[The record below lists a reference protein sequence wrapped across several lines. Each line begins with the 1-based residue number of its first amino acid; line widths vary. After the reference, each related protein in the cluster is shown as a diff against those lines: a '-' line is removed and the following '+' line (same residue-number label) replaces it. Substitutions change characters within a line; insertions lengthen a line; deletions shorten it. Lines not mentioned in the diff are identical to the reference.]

1 LVQPLIYNL
10 VWLNFCPS
18 ELEINTFKMNE
29 ELQFILDSAKEAM
42 DAALKHLE
50 KQFVNIRAGKASP
63 AMLGSVM
70 IDYYGSQTPLS
81 QVANVN
87 TPDGR
92 TITVAPWEK
101 SMLQEIERA
110 IMIANLGFNPMNN
123 GETII
128 INVPP
133 LTEER
138 RRDLAKQAKAEAED
152 AKIGIRNAR
161 KDANNEIKKL
171 DEISEDLKKNA
182 EFDVQEMT
190 NNYVKKVDAIFQ
202 VKEKEIMTV

>member
-1 LVQPLIYNL
+1 
-10 VWLNFCPS
+10 
-18 ELEINTFKMNE
+18 MNE
-29 ELQFILDSAKEAM
+29 EIQFILDTTKEAM
-42 DAALKHLE
+42 DAAIKHLE

-63 AMLGSVM
+63 SMLGSVM
-70 IDYYGSQTPLS
+70 VDYYGSQTPLS

-110 IMIANLGFNPMNN
+110 IMVANLGFNPMNN
-123 GETII
+123 GESII

-138 RRDLAKQAKAEAED
+138 RRNLAKQAKAEAED
-152 AKIGIRNAR
+152 AKVGIRNAR
-161 KDANNEIKKL
+161 KDANNDIKKL
-171 DEISEDLKKNA
+171 DDISEDLEKNA
-182 EFDVQEMT
+182 ELDVQEMT
-190 NNYVKKVDAIFQ
+190 DSYVKKVDDIFQ

>member
-1 LVQPLIYNL
+1 MVQPLIYDS
-10 VWLNFCPS
+10 VWLNFCQN
-18 ELEINTFKMNE
+18 ELKNTFKMNE
-29 ELQFILDSAKEAM
+29 ELQFILDTAKEAM
-42 DAALKHLE
+42 DAAIKHLE

-70 IDYYGSQTPLS
+70 VDYYGSQTPLN

-123 GETII
+123 GESII

-161 KDANNEIKKL
+161 KDANNDIKKL
-171 DEISEDLKKNA
+171 DEISEDLQKNT
-182 EFDVQEMT
+182 EVDVQEMT
-190 NNYVKKVDAIFQ
+190 DNYVKKVDAIFQ
-202 VKEKEIMTV
+202 IKEKEIMTV

>member
-1 LVQPLIYNL
+1 
-10 VWLNFCPS
+10 
-18 ELEINTFKMNE
+18 MNE
-29 ELQFILDSAKEAM
+29 ELQFILDTAKEAM
-42 DAALKHLE
+42 DAAIKHLE

-70 IDYYGSQTPLS
+70 VDYYGSQTPLN

-123 GETII
+123 GESII

-161 KDANNEIKKL
+161 KDANNDIKKL
-171 DEISEDLKKNA
+171 DEISEDLQKNT
-182 EFDVQEMT
+182 EVDVQEMT
-190 NNYVKKVDAIFQ
+190 DNYVKKVDAIFQ
-202 VKEKEIMTV
+202 IKEKEIMTV

>member
-1 LVQPLIYNL
+1 
-10 VWLNFCPS
+10 
-18 ELEINTFKMNE
+18 MNE